1 MKALN
6 PTFLTVV
13 LAAKVIL
20 GSLFLCWMPA
30 DTLLSNGEAVAS
42 DRQKEAATSK
52 DATGNLE
59 SVDKMSMDAI
69 LKKSADLEKK
79 EKELEKRRLELMAIQ
94 DEINAKI
101 ATLEKL
107 RSEIRPQMETK
118 RAFEEQKLKHLVKAY
133 TAMKPQAA
141 ASVIEKLELLV
152 KAYTAMKP
160 QAAASVIEKLEL
172 GFAVEILT
180 RMQGDTVGRILSFVD
195 KERAAKIS
203 ESLAKQK

>member
-42 DRQKEAATSK
+42 DRQKEAAPSK

-141 ASVIEKLELLV
+141 ASVIEKLEL
-152 KAYTAMKP
+152 
-160 QAAASVIEKLEL
+160 